1 MPTVVPTTV
10 TMKTTVSAIISEMRE
25 PIDDARQHVAAELVG
40 AEEMDR
46 RAVDRAEEVA
56 VGRDQAEQP
65 VAEALDEEAEQSSD
79 WS

>member
-1 MPTVVPTTV
+1 
-10 TMKTTVSAIISEMRE
+10 MKTTVSAIVSEMRE

-56 VGRDQAEQP
+56 VGRDEAEQP
-65 VAEALDEEAEQSSD
+65 VG
-79 WS
+79 